1 MEKNQKKQFEKKESV
16 LINFNKN
23 LYSSKAIKL
32 AIKEY
37 QNLANF
43 SLRRKGNYIEIEL
56 KDINKKVGQII
67 KDEFCNYVLSLM
79 KS

>member
-1 MEKNQKKQFEKKESV
+1 MKGKSANPENILISFDKK
-16 LINFNKN
+16 LYN
-23 LYSSKAIKL
+23 LKAIKL

-43 SLRRKGNYIEIEL
+43 SFRQKNNYIQVEL
-56 KDINKKVGQII
+56 KNIDKEVRPII

-79 KS
+79 RP